1 MWVKI
6 GQWVRLKEM
15 RKDCKLSKYAHY
27 TKQFP
32 KVDMS
37 VKWHRSRLLTLE
49 PCVREFGVK
58 ADDQLLKAV

>member
-1 MWVKI
+1 
-6 GQWVRLKEM
+6 M
-15 RKDCKLSKYAHY
+15 RKDRKLSKCAYY